1 MPDNVTPFRRPKPR
15 PVAPQQG
22 GGMGFR
28 THRGKAVLVQ
38 VLTLATYVSAFL
50 FPFPPPP
57 GTPFVL
63 VFASCISFALAFGAI
78 ALAMPNRYSG
88 MPWAATHHEH
98 AIRTLLY
105 GFVVW
110 TLGVALIYVHGS
122 LAIVTVYVK
131 LAVMIWAVL
140 RTGVGLVLALM
151 RKPIGNPRGLLF

>member
-63 VFASCISFALAFGAI
+63 VFASCISLALA
-78 ALAMPNRYSG
+78 G